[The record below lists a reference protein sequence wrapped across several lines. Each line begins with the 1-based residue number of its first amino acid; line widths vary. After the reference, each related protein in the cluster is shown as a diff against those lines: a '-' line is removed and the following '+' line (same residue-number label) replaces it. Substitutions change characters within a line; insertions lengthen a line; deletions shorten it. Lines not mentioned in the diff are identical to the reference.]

1 MLGALRSGGD
11 RIGGALG
18 YPLKRLY
25 EEVAYVAYHFHWP
38 HEQLMSL
45 EHLERRQWV
54 QQIAELNRRAN
65 ESGADA
71 ESMR

>member
-1 MLGALRSGGD
+1 M
-11 RIGGALG
+11 
-18 YPLKRLY
+18 KRLY

-45 EHLERRQWV
+45 EHIERRQWV

-65 ESGADA
+65 EAAANADA
-71 ESMR
+71 MR